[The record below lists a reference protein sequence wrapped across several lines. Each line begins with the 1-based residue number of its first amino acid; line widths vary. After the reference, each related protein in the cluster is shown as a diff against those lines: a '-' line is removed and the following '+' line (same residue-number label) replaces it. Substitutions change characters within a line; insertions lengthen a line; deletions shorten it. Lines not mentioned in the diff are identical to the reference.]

1 MNFQS
6 AWWYLPLKV
15 TFLENAF
22 VSGINHQYSMLLQSN
37 IDVSIFFIKILCPKV
52 IAPSKKWQYKF
63 QS

>member
-6 AWWYLPLKV
+6 AFESDFFRKCI
-15 TFLENAF
+15 
-22 VSGINHQYSMLLQSN
+22 VSGINHPYSMLLQSN
-37 IDVSIFFIKILCPKV
+37 IDVSIFFINILCPKV